1 MPQYIGITISALLGF
16 AIALYIFYKKSRQ
29 EKLVCIIGKDCNKV
43 IESEYSKLWGIR
55 LEFLG
60 MIYYGLVALYYGVD
74 GALLQNAFSLV
85 DTVVAGA
92 SILAFLLSLY
102 LTVIQFVVLRDLCE
116 WCLASGILS
125 TVIFLAILL

>member
-1 MPQYIGITISALLGF
+1 MPQYIDITISALLGF
-16 AIALYIFYKKSRQ
+16 AIAFYIFYKKFRQ
-29 EKLVCIIGKDCNKV
+29 EKLVCIIGEDCNKV
-43 IESEYSKLWGIR
+43 VESEYSKLWGIR
-55 LEFLG
+55 LEALG